1 MAIDK
6 ALRDTH
12 RMRSEDSPNPGLAEW
27 GRIVR
32 LPVHRGRGFV
42 LAEVEQ

>member
-1 MAIDK
+1 MPIDE

-12 RMRSEDSPNPGLAEW
+12 RMRSEDSPNPGLVEW

-32 LPVHRGRGFV
+32 PPVHGDRGFV